1 MSAFSFLKTLFDQTC
16 LAGISL
22 RLLQIFCKGTY
33 LHSNDQD
40 ARCVRKFSKLPWL
53 HLLETGWYHKSGTE
67 TGKDTVTFCVS
78 ILLFG
83 CANNFALLQC
93 M

>member
-22 RLLQIFCKGTY
+22 RLLQIFCKGAY

-40 ARCVRKFSKLPWL
+40 A
-53 HLLETGWYHKSGTE
+53 
-67 TGKDTVTFCVS
+67 
-78 ILLFG
+78 
-83 CANNFALLQC
+83 
-93 M
+93 